1 MKKLVRGILEFRQ
14 QGFPAYR
21 ETFAKLAAGQSPD
34 ALFVSCSDS
43 RVVPNLFA
51 SRHPGELFVV
61 RNVGNMIPP
70 GDAEGHALGD
80 TSEAS
85 AVEFAML
92 ELKVRDIIV
101 CGHSSCGAMTALCAP
116 TPPAAWNLA
125 RWLKLGDMA
134 VERLKRGELADC
146 GLNDKDRLSQINVLQ
161 QLEHLRSYPIV
172 SDRIASGEVRL
183 HAWWFD
189 IHAATVHDYREDLGR
204 FVPIDE
210 VEGERIL
217 QELGEGSLKDDVVEA
232 SG

>member
-14 QGFPAYR
+14 KGFPAYR

-51 SRHPGELFVV
+51 STHPGELFVV

-70 GDAEGHALGD
+70 GDDDNHALGD

-85 AVEFAML
+85 AVEYAMF

-101 CGHSSCGAMTALCAP
+101 CGHSSCGAMKALCAP
-116 TPPAAWNLA
+116 VPPAAWNLA
-125 RWLKLGDMA
+125 SWLKLGDRA
-134 VERLKRGELADC
+134 VQRLKSGEFAET
-146 GLNDKDRLSQINVLQ
+146 GLPEQDRLSQINVLQ
-161 QLEHLRSYPIV
+161 QLEHLRSYPMV
-172 SDRIASGEVRL
+172 SERIATGEVRL

-217 QELGEGSLKDDVVEA
+217 QELGEGSLKDAMAEA
-232 SG
+232 LG